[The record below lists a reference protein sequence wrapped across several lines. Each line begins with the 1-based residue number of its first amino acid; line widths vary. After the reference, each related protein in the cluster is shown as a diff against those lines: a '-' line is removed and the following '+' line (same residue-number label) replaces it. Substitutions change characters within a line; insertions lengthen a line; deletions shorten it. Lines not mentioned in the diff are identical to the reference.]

1 MSEHTITVAGVAV
14 DTRHW
19 IGGERV
25 ASAQTFPD
33 VSPIDGSTI
42 GEISRGTAM
51 EAAAAVAAA
60 KAAFPAW
67 AATSRAER
75 ARILHAI
82 ADGVEKRI
90 EELSIVETTDNG
102 ALLRSHRRGVMPRV
116 AHNFRFFAD
125 WLLKLEHE
133 DFETRGHTNHV
144 SWDPAGPSV
153 LITPWN
159 APLMLA
165 TWKVAPALAAGNTV
179 ILKPAE
185 WTPLTASLLA
195 DIAAEAGLPAGV
207 LNVVQG
213 YGSEIGDALTSHPDV
228 RRISFTGS
236 VPTAKRIAESAAANL
251 TPLSLELG
259 GKSPLL
265 VFADADLD
273 LAVDLAVEQ
282 YDNAGQVC
290 LAATRFLVEESV
302 AEEFTRRFVEKA
314 GQLTQGDPRGEATD
328 IGPNIH
334 PLQLEKIDGFVQR
347 AVAAGA
353 RAVIGGH
360 RKDGQY
366 YAPTLLTD
374 VAQDSEIVQEEVF
387 GPVLTLQT
395 FATEDEAVRLAND
408 TRFGLAATLATGD
421 PERAERVTA
430 QLVAGTVWTNCFFVR
445 DLQAPFG
452 GSRHS
457 GVGREGGTWSFDFYC
472 DLKNTVDLAERMERT
487 MGEIVGAG
495 LLAHVPTIVLPEE
508 TRLELNGG
516 KEITLVTGLHQL
528 RKDVFERDDYDTV
541 VVLDSH
547 WATTVEFVVTAQQRR
562 AGLFTS
568 EELPR
573 GMCRMPYDFPGD
585 PELAHNIAASSPT
598 STAPG
603 SPRSR
608 TSTCRSTTPPP
619 TCGSSWGR
627 GCPTSGG

>member
-1 MSEHTITVAGVAV
+1 MTEHTLTVAGVAV

-25 ASAQTFPD
+25 ASAGTFTD

-42 GEISRGTAM
+42 GEIARGTAA
-51 EAAAAVAAA
+51 EAEAAVAAA

-75 ARILHAI
+75 ARILHAV

-90 EELSIVETTDNG
+90 EELAIVETTDNG

-125 WLLKLEHE
+125 WLLTLEHA

-159 APLMLA
+159 APLMLS
-165 TWKVAPALAAGNTV
+165 TWKVAPALAVGNTV
-179 ILKPAE
+179 VLKPAE
-185 WTPLTASLLA
+185 WSPLTASLLA

-236 VPTAKRIAESAAANL
+236 VPTARRISAAAAANL

-290 LAATRFLVEESV
+290 LAATRILVEEPA
-302 AEEFTRRFVEKA
+302 AEEFTRRFVAKA
-314 GQLTQGDPRGEATD
+314 SGLVQGDPRDEATD
-328 IGPNIH
+328 VGPTIH
-334 PLQLEKIDGFVQR
+334 PRQLEKIDGFVRR
-347 AVAAGA
+347 ALAAGA

-360 RKDGQY
+360 PGDGQY

-374 VAQDSEIVQEEVF
+374 VAQGSEIVQEEVF

-395 FATEDEAVRLAND
+395 FRSEEEAVRLADD

-421 PERAERVTA
+421 PERAARVA
-430 QLVAGTVWTNCFFVR
+430 ARLVAGTVWVNCFFVR

-472 DLKNTVDLAERMERT
+472 DLKNTV
-487 MGEIVGAG
+487 
-495 LLAHVPTIVLPEE
+495 
-508 TRLELNGG
+508 
-516 KEITLVTGLHQL
+516 
-528 RKDVFERDDYDTV
+528 
-541 VVLDSH
+541 
-547 WATTVEFVVTAQQRR
+547 
-562 AGLFTS
+562 
-568 EELPR
+568 
-573 GMCRMPYDFPGD
+573 
-585 PELAHNIAASSPT
+585 
-598 STAPG
+598 TAPKG
-603 SPRSR
+603 FKDH
-608 TSTCRSTTPPP
+608 
-619 TCGSSWGR
+619 G
-627 GCPTSGG
+627 

>member
-1 MSEHTITVAGVAV
+1 MTDHTLTIAGVAV

-19 IGGERV
+19 IGGERI
-25 ASAQTFPD
+25 ASAETFTD
-33 VSPIDGSTI
+33 VSPIDQSVI
-42 GEISRGTAM
+42 GEISRGTAA
-51 EAAAAVAAA
+51 EAEAAVAAA
-60 KAAFPAW
+60 KAAFPGW
-67 AATSRAER
+67 AATPVTER

-82 ADGVEKRI
+82 ADGVEKRL
-90 EELSIVETTDNG
+90 EDLAIVETTDNG

-125 WLLKLEHE
+125 WLLRLDHD

-144 SWDPAGPSV
+144 SWDPAGPCV

-207 LNVVQG
+207 LNIVQG
-213 YGSEIGDALTSHPDV
+213 YGAEAGSALVSHPDV

-236 VPTAKRIAESAAANL
+236 VPTAKRISESAAANL

-290 LAATRFLVEESV
+290 LAATRILVEESI
-302 AEEFTRRFVEKA
+302 ADEFTRRFVDKA
-314 GQLTQGDPRGEATD
+314 ARINQGDPRDEATD

-334 PLQLEKIDGFVQR
+334 LRQLEKIDGFVQR
-347 AVAAGA
+347 AIAAGA

-360 RKDGQY
+360 GGGGQY

-395 FATEDEAVRLAND
+395 FTDEDEAVRLAND

-421 PERAERVTA
+421 RERAERVTA
-430 QLVAGTVWTNCFFVR
+430 QLVAGTVWVNCFFVR

-472 DLKNTVDLAERMERT
+472 DLKNTV
-487 MGEIVGAG
+487 
-495 LLAHVPTIVLPEE
+495 
-508 TRLELNGG
+508 
-516 KEITLVTGLHQL
+516 
-528 RKDVFERDDYDTV
+528 
-541 VVLDSH
+541 
-547 WATTVEFVVTAQQRR
+547 
-562 AGLFTS
+562 
-568 EELPR
+568 
-573 GMCRMPYDFPGD
+573 
-585 PELAHNIAASSPT
+585 
-598 STAPG
+598 TAPKG
-603 SPRSR
+603 WKDH
-608 TSTCRSTTPPP
+608 
-619 TCGSSWGR
+619 G
-627 GCPTSGG
+627 

>member
-1 MSEHTITVAGVAV
+1 MADRIIVAGVSI

-19 IGGERV
+19 IGGRRV
-25 ASAQTFPD
+25 ASGDTFTD
-33 VSPIDGSTI
+33 TSPLDGSTLGDI
-42 GEISRGTAM
+42 ARGGPA
-51 EAAAAVAAA
+51 EARAAVAAA
-60 KAAFPAW
+60 RAAFPAW
-67 AATSRAER
+67 AATPRAER
-75 ARILHAI
+75 ARLLNAV
-82 ADGVEKRI
+82 ADGVEKRL
-90 EELSIVETTDNG
+90 EELAIVETTDNG

-125 WLLKLEHE
+125 WLLKLEHD
-133 DFETRGHTNHV
+133 DFDTRGHTNHV
-144 SWDPAGPSV
+144 SWDPAGPCV

-179 ILKPAE
+179 VLKPAE
-185 WTPLTASLLA
+185 WSPLTASLLA

-213 YGSEIGDALTSHPDV
+213 YGAEIGDALTSHPDV

-236 VPTAKRIAESAAANL
+236 VPTAKRIAASAAANL

-290 LAATRFLVEESV
+290 LAGTRLLVEESA
-302 AEEFTRRFVEKA
+302 AEEFTRRFVA
-314 GQLTQGDPRGEATD
+314 RASSLVQGDPRDEGTD

-334 PLQLEKIDGFVQR
+334 PRQLEKIDGFVRR

-360 RKDGQY
+360 REHGQF
-366 YAPTLLTD
+366 YAPTLLSQ
-374 VAQDSEIVQEEVF
+374 VEQDSEIVQEEVF

-395 FATEDEAVRLAND
+395 FADEEEAVRLAND

-421 PERAERVTA
+421 PERVQRVTSR
-430 QLVAGTVWTNCFFVR
+430 LVAGTVWVNCFFVR

-452 GSRHS
+452 GSRLS

-472 DLKNTVDLAERMERT
+472 DLKNTV
-487 MGEIVGAG
+487 
-495 LLAHVPTIVLPEE
+495 
-508 TRLELNGG
+508 
-516 KEITLVTGLHQL
+516 
-528 RKDVFERDDYDTV
+528 
-541 VVLDSH
+541 
-547 WATTVEFVVTAQQRR
+547 
-562 AGLFTS
+562 
-568 EELPR
+568 
-573 GMCRMPYDFPGD
+573 
-585 PELAHNIAASSPT
+585 
-598 STAPG
+598 TAPKG
-603 SPRSR
+603 FKDH
-608 TSTCRSTTPPP
+608 
-619 TCGSSWGR
+619 G
-627 GCPTSGG
+627 

>member
-1 MSEHTITVAGVAV
+1 MTEHITTVAGVAV

-25 ASAQTFPD
+25 ASVETFTD
-33 VSPIDGSTI
+33 VSPIDGSTL
-42 GEISRGTAM
+42 GEISRGTAT
-51 EAAAAVAAA
+51 EAAASVAAA
-60 KAAFPAW
+60 RAAFPAW

-90 EELSIVETTDNG
+90 EDLANVETLDNG

-125 WLLKLEHE
+125 WLLKLEHQ
-133 DFETRGHTNHV
+133 DFATRGHTNHV
-144 SWDPAGPSV
+144 SWDPAGPCV

-185 WTPLTASLLA
+185 WSPLTASLLA

-213 YGSEIGDALTSHPDV
+213 YGTEVGNALVSHPDV

-236 VPTAKRIAESAAANL
+236 VPTARHIARAAAANL

-290 LAATRFLVEESV
+290 LAATRILVEETVSD
-302 AEEFTRRFVEKA
+302 EFTRRFVEKA
-314 GQLTQGDPRGEATD
+314 SRLRQGDSRDEGTD
-328 IGPNIH
+328 LGPSIH
-334 PLQLEKIDGFVQR
+334 PRQLEKIDGFVRR
-347 AVAAGA
+347 ALDDGA
-353 RAVIGGH
+353 RAVIGGK
-360 RKDGQY
+360 RKDRLY
-366 YAPTLLTD
+366 YEPTLLTD

-395 FATEDEAVRLAND
+395 FGDEEEAVRLAND
-408 TRFGLAATLATGD
+408 TRFGLAATLVTGD
-421 PERAERVTA
+421 HQRAERVTA
-430 QLVAGTVWTNCFFVR
+430 RLVAGTVWVNCFFVR

-472 DLKNTVDLAERMERT
+472 DVKNTV
-487 MGEIVGAG
+487 
-495 LLAHVPTIVLPEE
+495 
-508 TRLELNGG
+508 
-516 KEITLVTGLHQL
+516 
-528 RKDVFERDDYDTV
+528 
-541 VVLDSH
+541 
-547 WATTVEFVVTAQQRR
+547 
-562 AGLFTS
+562 
-568 EELPR
+568 
-573 GMCRMPYDFPGD
+573 
-585 PELAHNIAASSPT
+585 
-598 STAPG
+598 TAPNG
-603 SPRSR
+603 WQDH
-608 TSTCRSTTPPP
+608 
-619 TCGSSWGR
+619 G
-627 GCPTSGG
+627 

>member
-1 MSEHTITVAGVAV
+1 MSHKIIVAGVPV

-19 IGGERV
+19 IGGQRV
-25 ASAQTFPD
+25 ASAGTFTD
-33 VSPIDGSTI
+33 NSPIDGQPI
-42 GEISRGTAM
+42 GEIARGGPA

-60 KAAFPAW
+60 RDAFPAW
-67 AATSRAER
+67 AATPRAER
-75 ARILHAI
+75 ARLLHAV

-90 EELSIVETTDNG
+90 EELAIVETTDNG

-125 WLLKLEHE
+125 WLLTLEHD

-144 SWDPAGPSV
+144 SWDPAGPCV

-185 WTPLTASLLA
+185 WSPLTASLLA

-207 LNVVQG
+207 FNVVQG
-213 YGSEIGDALTSHPDV
+213 YGAEIGDALTSHPDV

-236 VPTAKRIAESAAANL
+236 VPTARRIAASAAANL

-290 LAATRFLVEESV
+290 LAGTRLLVEESV
-302 AEEFTRRFVEKA
+302 VEEFTRRFVAKA
-314 GQLTQGDPRGEATD
+314 TVLRQGDPRDEATD

-334 PLQLEKIDGFVQR
+334 GRQLEKIDGFVRR
-347 AVAAGA
+347 AIGAGA
-353 RAVIGGH
+353 RAVIGG
-360 RKDGQY
+360 RRLDGQF

-374 VAQDSEIVQEEVF
+374 VAQDSEVVQEEVF
-387 GPVLTLQT
+387 GPVLTLQA
-395 FATEDEAVRLAND
+395 FADEEEAVRLAND

-421 PERAERVTA
+421 PERAQRVTA
-430 QLVAGTVWTNCFFVR
+430 RLVAGTVWVNCFFVR

-452 GSRHS
+452 GSRLS

-472 DLKNTVDLAERMERT
+472 DLKNTV
-487 MGEIVGAG
+487 
-495 LLAHVPTIVLPEE
+495 
-508 TRLELNGG
+508 
-516 KEITLVTGLHQL
+516 
-528 RKDVFERDDYDTV
+528 
-541 VVLDSH
+541 
-547 WATTVEFVVTAQQRR
+547 
-562 AGLFTS
+562 
-568 EELPR
+568 
-573 GMCRMPYDFPGD
+573 
-585 PELAHNIAASSPT
+585 
-598 STAPG
+598 TAPKG
-603 SPRSR
+603 WKDH
-608 TSTCRSTTPPP
+608 
-619 TCGSSWGR
+619 G
-627 GCPTSGG
+627 

>member
-1 MSEHTITVAGVAV
+1 MPERITVAGVSV

-19 IGGERV
+19 IGGRRV
-25 ASAQTFPD
+25 ASDGTFAD
-33 VSPIDGSTI
+33 YSPIDGSVL
-42 GEISRGTAM
+42 GEIARGGPA
-51 EAAAAVAAA
+51 EAEAAVAAA
-60 KAAFPAW
+60 RDAFPAW
-67 AATSRAER
+67 AATSRGAR

-82 ADGVEKRI
+82 ADGVEKRL
-90 EELSIVETTDNG
+90 EELAIVETTDNG

-125 WLLKLEHE
+125 WLLTLEHE
-133 DFETRGHTNHV
+133 DFDTRGHTNRV
-144 SWDPAGPSV
+144 SWDPAGPCV

-179 ILKPAE
+179 VLKPAE
-185 WTPLTASLLA
+185 WSPLTASLLA

-228 RRISFTGS
+228 RRVSFTGS
-236 VPTAKRIAESAAANL
+236 VPTARRIAASAAANL

-290 LAATRFLVEESV
+290 LAGTRLLVEEQV

-314 GQLTQGDPRGEATD
+314 TALRQGDPRDESTD
-328 IGPNIH
+328 IGPTIH
-334 PLQLEKIDGFVQR
+334 PRQLEKIDGFVQR

-360 RKDGQY
+360 REDGGQF

-395 FATEDEAVRLAND
+395 FTGEDEAVRLAND
-408 TRFGLAATLATGD
+408 TRFGLAATVATGD
-421 PERAERVTA
+421 RERAERVSA
-430 QLVAGTVWTNCFFVR
+430 RLVAGTVWVNCFFVR
-445 DLQAPFG
+445 DLRAPFG
-452 GSRHS
+452 GSRQS

-472 DLKNTVDLAERMERT
+472 DLKNTV
-487 MGEIVGAG
+487 
-495 LLAHVPTIVLPEE
+495 
-508 TRLELNGG
+508 
-516 KEITLVTGLHQL
+516 
-528 RKDVFERDDYDTV
+528 
-541 VVLDSH
+541 
-547 WATTVEFVVTAQQRR
+547 
-562 AGLFTS
+562 
-568 EELPR
+568 
-573 GMCRMPYDFPGD
+573 
-585 PELAHNIAASSPT
+585 
-598 STAPG
+598 TAPKG
-603 SPRSR
+603 WNDH
-608 TSTCRSTTPPP
+608 
-619 TCGSSWGR
+619 G
-627 GCPTSGG
+627 

>member
-1 MSEHTITVAGVAV
+1 MIDKIVVAGVSV

-19 IGGERV
+19 IGGQRV
-25 ASAQTFPD
+25 ASAGTFTD
-33 VSPIDGSTI
+33 SSPIDGQPI
-42 GEISRGTAM
+42 GEIARGGPA
-51 EAAAAVAAA
+51 EAEAAVAAA
-60 KAAFPAW
+60 REAFPSW
-67 AATSRAER
+67 AATTRAER
-75 ARILHAI
+75 ARVLHAI

-90 EELSIVETTDNG
+90 EELAIVETTDNG

-125 WLLKLEHE
+125 WLLTLEHD

-144 SWDPAGPSV
+144 SWDPAGPCV

-179 ILKPAE
+179 VLKPAE
-185 WTPLTASLLA
+185 WSPLTASLLA

-213 YGSEIGDALTSHPDV
+213 YGAEIGDALTSHPDV

-236 VPTAKRIAESAAANL
+236 VPTARRIAASAAANL

-273 LAVDLAVEQ
+273 LAVDLALEQ

-290 LAATRFLVEESV
+290 LAGTRLLVEEPV
-302 AEEFTRRFVEKA
+302 VEEFTRRFVAKA
-314 GQLTQGDPRGEATD
+314 TALRQGDPRDEATG

-334 PLQLEKIDGFVQR
+334 PRQLEKIDGFVRR
-347 AVAAGA
+347 AIGAGA

-360 RKDGQY
+360 RQDGQF

-374 VAQDSEIVQEEVF
+374 VAQDSEVVQEEVF

-395 FATEDEAVRLAND
+395 FADEEEAVRLAND

-430 QLVAGTVWTNCFFVR
+430 QLVAGTVWVNCFFVR

-452 GSRHS
+452 GSRLS

-472 DLKNTVDLAERMERT
+472 DLKNTV
-487 MGEIVGAG
+487 
-495 LLAHVPTIVLPEE
+495 
-508 TRLELNGG
+508 
-516 KEITLVTGLHQL
+516 
-528 RKDVFERDDYDTV
+528 
-541 VVLDSH
+541 
-547 WATTVEFVVTAQQRR
+547 
-562 AGLFTS
+562 
-568 EELPR
+568 
-573 GMCRMPYDFPGD
+573 
-585 PELAHNIAASSPT
+585 
-598 STAPG
+598 TAPKG
-603 SPRSR
+603 WKDH
-608 TSTCRSTTPPP
+608 
-619 TCGSSWGR
+619 G
-627 GCPTSGG
+627 

>member
-1 MSEHTITVAGVAV
+1 MSEHTLTVAGVTV

-25 ASAQTFPD
+25 ASADTFVD
-33 VSPIDGSTI
+33 VSPIDGSVL
-42 GEISRGTAM
+42 GEIARGTAE
-51 EAAAAVAAA
+51 EASAAVAAA
-60 KAAFPAW
+60 REAFPGW
-67 AATSRAER
+67 AATPRAER
-75 ARILHAI
+75 ARILHAV
-82 ADGVEKRI
+82 ADAVEKRI
-90 EELSIVETTDNG
+90 EDLSIVETHDNG

-125 WLLKLEHE
+125 WLLGLGHD
-133 DFETRGHTNHV
+133 DFDTRGHTNHV
-144 SWDPAGPSV
+144 SWDPAGPCV

-165 TWKVAPALAAGNTV
+165 TWKIAPALAAGNTV

-185 WTPLTASLLA
+185 WSPLTASLFA

-213 YGSEIGDALTSHPDV
+213 YGAEAGSALVSDPDV

-236 VPTAKRIAESAAANL
+236 VPTAKTIAAAAAANL
-251 TPLSLELG
+251 VPASFELG

-290 LAATRFLVEESV
+290 LAATRILVEETI
-302 AEEFTRRFVEKA
+302 AQEFTRRFTEKA
-314 GQLTQGDPRGEATD
+314 SALRQGDPRDETTD

-334 PLQLEKIDGFVQR
+334 PRQLEKIDGFVQR
-347 AVAAGA
+347 ALAAGA
-353 RAVIGGH
+353 RAVIGG
-360 RKDGQY
+360 RRGEGQF

-395 FATEDEAVRLAND
+395 FADEGEAVRLAND
-408 TRFGLAATLATGD
+408 TRFGLAATVATGD
-421 PERAERVTA
+421 RGRAARVTDR
-430 QLVAGTVWTNCFFVR
+430 LVAGTVWVNCFFVR

-472 DLKNTVDLAERMERT
+472 DLKNTV
-487 MGEIVGAG
+487 
-495 LLAHVPTIVLPEE
+495 
-508 TRLELNGG
+508 
-516 KEITLVTGLHQL
+516 
-528 RKDVFERDDYDTV
+528 
-541 VVLDSH
+541 
-547 WATTVEFVVTAQQRR
+547 
-562 AGLFTS
+562 
-568 EELPR
+568 
-573 GMCRMPYDFPGD
+573 
-585 PELAHNIAASSPT
+585 
-598 STAPG
+598 TAPKG
-603 SPRSR
+603 WRDH
-608 TSTCRSTTPPP
+608 
-619 TCGSSWGR
+619 G
-627 GCPTSGG
+627 